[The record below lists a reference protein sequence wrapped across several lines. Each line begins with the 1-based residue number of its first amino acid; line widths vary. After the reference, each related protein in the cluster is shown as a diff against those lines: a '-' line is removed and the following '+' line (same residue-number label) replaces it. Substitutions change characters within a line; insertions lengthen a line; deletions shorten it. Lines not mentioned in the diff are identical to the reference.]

1 MGVGDKA
8 GWRGHC
14 RYWAQAACSET
25 PMKKHKAFEELQ
37 VIRIPGEQEKGKNG
51 GNKQQ

>member
-1 MGVGDKA
+1 MGIGDKE
-8 GWRGHC
+8 GRRGHC
-14 RYWAQAACSET
+14 RYWAQV

-37 VIRIPGEQEKGKNG
+37 VIRIPGEQERGKNG